1 MIVCSLNEVETYSRR
16 AARGAGMPW
25 GLAEEAGK
33 ASRWLAERGLPGVE
47 LLVRL
52 LTANDGRLYASMAPV
67 IVDGRWQAPGGEL
80 CPVCSGAALSDR
92 IDVLAGGGEICLSA
106 LAYPLLLVPFLDP
119 SRRLDD
125 ACYEL
130 RWPNVRV
137 SVFAGGVTLEYKN
150 EPAHLGERVDEVRL
164 SVGAYGKAHP
174 THHPRTAGVKMS
186 LSVWRAMDALAK
198 RTYVPATEESR
209 DRGAGAGRTDND

>member
-1 MIVCSLNEVETYSRR
+1 MIVCSLNEVEIYGRR

-52 LTANDGRLYASMAPV
+52 LMANDGRSYASMAPV
-67 IVDGRWQAPGGEL
+67 IVNGRWQTPAGEL

-92 IDVLAGGGEICLSA
+92 IDVLARGEEICLSA
-106 LAYPLLLVPFLDP
+106 LAYPLLLAPFLDH
-119 SRRLDD
+119 SWRLDD
-125 ACYEL
+125 ASYEL

-137 SVFAGGVTLEYKN
+137 SVIAGGVALECQK
-150 EPAHLGERVDEVRL
+150 
-164 SVGAYGKAHP
+164 
-174 THHPRTAGVKMS
+174 
-186 LSVWRAMDALAK
+186 
-198 RTYVPATEESR
+198 ES
-209 DRGAGAGRTDND
+209 A